1 MSELEQLQGALDAYQ
16 GEVSSA
22 MQTTKLTQEKL
33 QDALSVIKVLTRER
47 DEALEIAERTHTDM
61 HAVRKELEQQRQRA
75 EAAEAK
81 LAAVPVSAIWRLY
94 FKEFGLY
101 PIEHYGPWQ
110 KIKAWLDTQPKP
122 ESPRE

>member
-81 LAAVPVSAIWRLY
+81 LAAVPVDALINMLNPGGAVDEDAD
-94 FKEFGLY
+94 K
-101 PIEHYGPWQ
+101 IEMWIRQ
-110 KIKAWLDTQPKP
+110 LKNSRA
-122 ESPRE
+122 

>member
-81 LAAVPVSAIWRLY
+81 LAAVPDYAAYYATAWETFEANSD
-94 FKEFGLY
+94 
-101 PIEHYGPWQ
+101 GPEPLDF
-110 KIKAWLDTQPKP
+110 AEWLAARAEVLP
-122 ESPRE
+122 